1 MASMRTH
8 VVLPEDLTAAIDALV
23 GKRGRSAF
31 LARAAWQEVKRQ
43 TLLKLLERPE
53 PIWKPADHPEL
64 RRGAAAWV
72 ARMRADDL
80 KRERKRG
87 GR

>member
-8 VVLPEDLTAAIDALV
+8 VVLAEDLAAAIDSLV

-31 LARAAWQEVKRQ
+31 LARAAWQEVKRRK
-43 TLLKLLERPE
+43 LLELLERPE
-53 PIWKPADHPEL
+53 PVWKPKDHPEL
-64 RRGAAAWV
+64 KNGAAVWV
-72 ARMRADDL
+72 ARTRMDDL
-80 KRERKRG
+80 RRERKRQ